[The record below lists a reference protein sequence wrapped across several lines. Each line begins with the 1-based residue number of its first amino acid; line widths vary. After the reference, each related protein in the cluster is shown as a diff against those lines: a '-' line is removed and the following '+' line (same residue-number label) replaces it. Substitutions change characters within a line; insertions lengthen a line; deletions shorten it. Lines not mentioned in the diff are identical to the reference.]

1 MWKLKNFAKYS
12 IVFGLVPFI
21 FGSSSKLH
29 QVLSIIVFEIAKEWA
44 FNGGEMRQRLLNPDT
59 RRMLENVDNIN
70 WDMIAM
76 AEANSTK
83 L

>member
-1 MWKLKNFAKYS
+1 M
-12 IVFGLVPFI
+12 
-21 FGSSSKLH
+21 
-29 QVLSIIVFEIAKEWA
+29 LSIIVFEIAKEWA